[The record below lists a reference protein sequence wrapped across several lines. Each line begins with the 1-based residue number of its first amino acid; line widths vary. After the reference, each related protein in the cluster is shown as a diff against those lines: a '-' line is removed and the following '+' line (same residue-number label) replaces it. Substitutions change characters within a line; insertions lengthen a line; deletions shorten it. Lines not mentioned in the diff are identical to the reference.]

1 MSGLLYKAETPC
13 PPRSKTSRFD
23 RSSNESNG
31 FDSFW
36 DDHFDSFED
45 TENIDFTTEI
55 RAPVLTRVKPRRGNR
70 TTTSFQIHDE
80 NEGKTS
86 SPGVKQKRDKVTTTA
101 PSNRKSALLSQPAQ
115 RFRPRAN
122 FAPNPQSKLVR
133 QPMVPKNNG
142 GSDSNIERNK
152 VLLEQINGKSQGSRK
167 TDALKKDVRR
177 NTVYIPDDTTVATAF
192 MGLFSPLKSHALGG
206 AEDCTSEDTQI
217 NSLESRIAT
226 KRQARRPYRH
236 SPKPAPLQPSL
247 KPAQE
252 TSIRVDIAGK
262 NGGKENIPP
271 HGSFRK
277 DGEPEKSLPAVNLPQ
292 KPKRAPDNILGT
304 SRPTKPQYKTDRT
317 FANRGSR
324 ASAAK
329 RVGPS
334 QKRAVLGDKQP
345 NARPP
350 TIGTDRKEEA
360 SSKQK
365 LTAEKESVVSR
376 NPKSLGTARC
386 SGTLTSS
393 NPVMPDLK
401 LKRLNTEYPLLIENI
416 SNPAM
421 YNDNWLL
428 HQEIVITQ
436 LVNGLFDYTDGNPT
450 SDDPEALRYELLKLY
465 QNEFFVQFHKRLQ
478 ASLEYG
484 PMSMPNFVLA
494 RGSSLKKDLGLK
506 RKLIDILIRTYD
518 LHTLRAAIEIVIGR
532 RIPDDPKPSKKSIG
546 AAQNELGAAKDKML
560 RQKLENFIEVFL
572 LRNEDMDQSVRGHKS
587 QRADAE
593 ARAYRRTVLRSIMII
608 TLLDKARLRP
618 GMMLPRQLFSS
629 SSIFKSSAAV
639 VQALGRLLLPSSGD
653 ITKPLGHLDCRLS
666 YKQHELQEYEYQ
678 IDNLAVDLR
687 DGVRLTRIVELLL
700 YPSTLCP
707 NSGECNLDCSTTVV
721 LPNGHSAPLSG
732 YDGNFP
738 LSQHLRFPC
747 VSRAVKLFN
756 VRIALGALGA
766 TTDTCALVSDVLAE
780 DIVDGHREKTIALL
794 WGLVS
799 KWGLGGLVDWDDVTK
814 EIGRLKRKAISHYG
828 YEEVKDQGWF
838 NGECVGELLGEHA
851 PLLKQ
856 WTALLA
862 GMKGLQVENLSTN
875 FADGKIYESIVDEY
889 EGYILK
895 NKGCTVSS
903 SGEKADKQE
912 SLKSRLQALG
922 CSSQFCMC
930 HSIASRRTPL
940 IQIAC
945 LVSPDTYEK
954 CHLLGSDFTLISLA
968 FLCSRLLSASKRARA
983 AVTLQRAW
991 RRILTLRELPKRI
1004 IARDIA
1010 RQCAAV
1016 VQARDQI
1023 IWAQDTIA
1031 TWWKKVL
1038 IRRQRRQQRERRTVD
1053 DSIKGGDQWGR
1064 MIDLGIRHDSA

>member
-1 MSGLLYKAETPC
+1 MSGLLYEAETPC

-31 FDSFW
+31 FDSFL
-36 DDHFDSFED
+36 DDRFDSLED

-55 RAPVLTRVKPRRGNR
+55 RAPVLTGVKPRRGNR

-80 NEGKTS
+80 YGGRTS
-86 SPGVKQKRDKVTTTA
+86 SPGIKQEKEKVTTTA

-122 FAPNPQSKLVR
+122 FAPNPQSRLVR

-142 GSDSNIERNK
+142 ERDSNTQKNK
-152 VLLEQINGKSQGSRK
+152 VLLEQINGKGQDSRK
-167 TDALKKDVRR
+167 ADALKRDVRR
-177 NTVYIPDDTTVATAF
+177 NTVYIPDDTTVATVF
-192 MGLFSPLKSHALGG
+192 MGLFSPLKSHDSGV
-206 AEDCTSEDTQI
+206 AEDGILEDTQI
-217 NSLESRIAT
+217 NSLESRIST

-236 SPKPAPLQPSL
+236 SPKPAPLQPSS
-247 KPAQE
+247 KPVQE
-252 TSIRVDIAGK
+252 ASIKVDVAGK

-271 HGSFRK
+271 RGTFGK
-277 DGEPEKSLPAVNLPQ
+277 DAEPGKPLPAIKLPEK
-292 KPKRAPDNILGT
+292 PKKTPDNALGI
-304 SRPTKPQYKTDRT
+304 SRPTRSQPKTNRT
-317 FANRGSR
+317 ISNCGSR
-324 ASAAK
+324 ASATKSVCA
-329 RVGPS
+329 S

-350 TIGTDRKEEA
+350 TIRTGRKEED

-365 LTAEKESVVSR
+365 LTAEKESVVLR
-376 NPKSLGTARC
+376 NPKSFETARC
-386 SGTLTSS
+386 SSALTSS
-393 NPVMPDLK
+393 NAVMPDLK
-401 LKRLNTEYPLLIENI
+401 LKRLNTEYPLLMENI

-421 YNDNWLL
+421 YDDNWLL

-436 LVNGLFDYTDGNPT
+436 LVNGLFDYTDGNST
-450 SDDPEALRYELLKLY
+450 SGDPEALRYELLRLY
-465 QNEFFVQFHKRLQ
+465 QNDFFVQFHKRLQ
-478 ASLEYG
+478 ASLDYG

-494 RGSSLKKDLGLK
+494 RGSSLKKDVGLK
-506 RKLIDILIRTYD
+506 RKIIDILIRTYD
-518 LHTLRAAIEIVIGR
+518 LHALRAAVETVIGR
-532 RIPDDPKPSKKSIG
+532 RIPDDPKPSKSIG

-560 RQKLENFIEVFL
+560 RQKLENFVEVFL
-572 LRNEDMDQSVRGHKS
+572 LRNEDMDQSVRGNKS

-608 TLLDKARLRP
+608 TLLDKARLCP

-653 ITKPLGHLDCRLS
+653 ITKPLGHLDCRLL

-687 DGVRLTRIVELLL
+687 DGVRLTRLVELLL
-700 YPSTLCP
+700 YPSTFCP
-707 NSGECNLDCSTTVV
+707 HFGERNWDCSTTVI

-732 YDGNFP
+732 GDENFP
-738 LSQHLRFPC
+738 LSKHLRFPC

-756 VRIALGALGA
+756 VRIALGALESTA
-766 TTDTCALVSDVLAE
+766 DARALVSDVLAE

-814 EIGRLKRKAISHYG
+814 EIRRLKQKAISQYG
-828 YEEVKDQGWF
+828 YEVKDQGWF
-838 NGECVGELLGEHA
+838 NGDHVGEKLGEHVL
-851 PLLKQ
+851 LLKQ
-856 WTALLA
+856 WVALLA
-862 GMKGLQVENLSTN
+862 GMKGLHIENLSTS

-889 EGYILK
+889 EGYILRS
-895 NKGCTVSS
+895 KGYTVPP
-903 SGEKADKQE
+903 SGEKADRQD
-912 SLKSRLQALG
+912 SLGSRLQALG
-922 CSSQFCMC
+922 CSSQFGMC
-930 HSIASRRTPL
+930 HSLALRRTPL

-945 LVSPDTYEK
+945 LVSPDTYGK

-991 RRILTLRELPKRI
+991 RRILTLRDLPKRI

-1016 VQARDQI
+1016 VQAKDQI

-1038 IRRQRRQQRERRTVD
+1038 VKRQQRERTGD
-1053 DSIKGGDQWGR
+1053 DSMKGDDQWGR
-1064 MIDLGIRHDSA
+1064 